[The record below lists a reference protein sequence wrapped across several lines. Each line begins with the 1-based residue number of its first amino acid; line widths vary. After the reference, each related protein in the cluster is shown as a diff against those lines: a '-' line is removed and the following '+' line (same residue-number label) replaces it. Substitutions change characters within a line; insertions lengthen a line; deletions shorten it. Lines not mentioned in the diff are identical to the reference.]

1 MNYMEKVAQILEVE
15 LGEEFNIY
23 GCDRIY
29 KLTKYGVF
37 GFDDYNQVWLQDTVS
52 LEAILCGREVIIRKP
67 ILDETEREHLSNIIK
82 PFRDKLKSIIRLDYY
97 YKSKYNYIQVE
108 YDRDLEQIILKSDTM
123 YNNMKLGK
131 EYSLEEL
138 GL

>member
-1 MNYMEKVAQILEVE
+1 MNYMEQLAQMLGVE
-15 LGEEFNIY
+15 LGEEFNLEGIE
-23 GCDRIY
+23 Y
-29 KLTKYGVF
+29 KYKFTKDGLLY
-37 GFDDYNQVWLQDTVS
+37 
-52 LEAILCGREVIIRKP
+52 GREEDNKWYRLCDDLSGILTGRYEIVKQP
-67 ILDETEREHLSNIIK
+67 VLDEAEREHLSNIIK